1 MNKSPINVLSIT
13 TAQNTTLCSTGDT
26 PAIADYQSA
35 RVQHLVASECTALG
49 LIVTIMFEYGC
60 RISEVLSISP
70 TDITAKGH
78 IVIKGTKKS
87 SNRLIVLPQY
97 CDYLLNIR
105 HTGFNPFSSYDRFI
119 VYRLLKK
126 YNLSQSNQYGSKS
139 AVCHQFRYSF
149 AKDVN
154 NVTNNIEET
163 AKLIGHK
170 NKNNTLIY
178 VNR

>member
-1 MNKSPINVLSIT
+1 
-13 TAQNTTLCSTGDT
+13 
-26 PAIADYQSA
+26 
-35 RVQHLVASECTALG
+35 
-49 LIVTIMFEYGC
+49 MFEYGC
-60 RISEVLSISP
+60 RISEVLSIRP

-78 IVIKGTKKS
+78 IIIKGTKKS

-154 NVTNNIEET
+154 GVTNNIGET

-170 NKNNTLIY
+170 NKNNTSLY